1 MTFNTPSQVDRNY
14 ALGGFDRTHNFQMG
28 FLYQLP
34 WQSNGGYGSIAK
46 AIISDWQLNG
56 VVGISSGS
64 PFTITANGD
73 TLNTPSNQQ
82 TADLVGEVT
91 HIGEIGASG
100 TYYDPTGWRQ
110 PSGIVFGTTGRNSVR
125 GPGIFN
131 MDASLFRAFP
141 IGGARRIEFRVEAIN
156 LTNTPKFANPTNDV
170 TSGSFMSITGIT
182 GSYPERQIRL
192 GVRFA
197 F

>member
-1 MTFNTPSQVDRNY
+1 
-14 ALGGFDRTHNFQMG
+14 MG

-34 WQSNGGYGSIAK
+34 WQSNGGYGGIAK

-56 VVGISSGS
+56 VVGISSGT
-64 PFTITANGD
+64 PFTVTANGD
-73 TLNTPSNQQ
+73 VLNTPSNQQ

-100 TYYDPTGWRQ
+100 TYYDPAAWRQ
-110 PSGIVFGTTGRNSVR
+110 PTGVVFGTTGRNSLR

-156 LTNTPKFANPTNDV
+156 VTNTPKFNNPD
-170 TSGSFMSITGIT
+170 SGRDRVAASCAS
-182 GSYPERQIRL
+182 L
-192 GVRFA
+192 A
-197 F
+197 